1 MNRSTTHVPLF
12 LAALSAVIA
21 FALLSP
27 APALAHGPVS
37 GGASNDSFNDL
48 FRIMLWIATPIFLL
62 VEGLLLFAIIRYRRR
77 RHDEMPEQVHGST
90 PLELTWTVLA
100 LAIIAVVFVLGYRV
114 MQQERLVEAGDETEF
129 TPDLTVHVTGYMF
142 NWDYEYFLGEGEET
156 GVMTTRELT
165 IPAQRNVLLEI
176 ASSDVQHSFWVPK
189 LAGKVDAIPGYVNT
203 LLLNVKEPG
212 RYVGQCAEYCGLNH
226 YAMMIEVNAVEPA
239 EFDAWLTEKMAAQ
252 GEFHP
257 VGTDLS
263 VELPEGDLDRGR
275 EVFSALGCDA
285 CHTANTDQPSGPS
298 IQRMAADANS
308 ATEAAGHDDRVPF
321 LHESIVQP
329 CAYLADGWS
338 QCIMPQD
345 YGERMDAQ
353 NLADVIA
360 YILSYGE
367 EQGPGG
373 GPQDLTQADEAA
385 EVAAATH

>member
-1 MNRSTTHVPLF
+1 MNRSPSHVPVF
-12 LAALSAVIA
+12 LIALTGVIL

-62 VEGLLLFAIIRYRRR
+62 VEGLLLFAIIRYRRQ
-77 RHDEMPEQVHGST
+77 RHDEMPEQVHGNT
-90 PLELTWTVLA
+90 ALELTWTVLA

-114 MQQERLVEAGDETEF
+114 MQQERLVEAGEETQF

-142 NWDYEYFLGEGEET
+142 NWDYEYFLGEDEET

-165 IPAQRNVLLEI
+165 IPARRDVLLEI
-176 ASSDVQHSFWVPK
+176 ASSDVQHSFWVPE

-212 RYVGQCAEYCGLNH
+212 RYTGQCAEYCGLNH
-226 YAMMIEVNAVEPA
+226 YAMMIEVNALEPA
-239 EFDAWLTEKMAAQ
+239 EFDAWLTDKVAAQ
-252 GEFHP
+252 NEFQP

-275 EVFSALGCDA
+275 AVFSELGCVA
-285 CHTANTDQPSGPS
+285 CHTTNTDQPSGPS
-298 IQRMAADANS
+298 IQRMAADAHR
-308 ATEAAGHDDRVPF
+308 AAEEAGHGDWVPF

-329 CAYLADGWS
+329 CVHLAEGWS

-353 NLADVIA
+353 GLADVIA
-360 YILSYGE
+360 YIQSYGE
-367 EQGPGG
+367 ERGPGG
-373 GPQDLTQADEAA
+373 GPQDQTQADDAA
-385 EVAAATH
+385 EVAAAS